1 MEPNNAVDNSV
12 DIDSLDQDAKEPI
25 DVALVLD
32 DEGNPKSGFK
42 VVGSDSPEYQEADR
56 AWKVKNVQKS
66 ARRGH
71 AIQAATE
78 TGAQEL
84 VNLVAKREYSI
95 AVSCIVGIYGFT
107 MKGEPAVLS
116 EDTLKAIFSKKPTW
130 RTKVVMAIE
139 AEQVF
144 TKASPAA
151 GAK

>member
-1 MEPNNAVDNSV
+1 MELKD
-12 DIDSLDQDAKEPI
+12 LEQDAKEPI

-32 DEGNPKSGFK
+32 DEGKPQSGFK
-42 VVGSDSPEYQEADR
+42 VVGADSPEYQEADR
-56 AWKVKNVQKS
+56 QWKVRNVQKS

-78 TGAQEL
+78 TGASEL
-84 VNLVAKREYSI
+84 VNLIAKREFAI
-95 AVSCIVGIYGFT
+95 ASACIVGIYGFT
-107 MKGEPAVLS
+107 IDGADAPLS
-116 EDTLKAIFSKKPTW
+116 EETLKAIFGKKPTW

-144 TKASPAA
+144 SKPSPAV